1 MKNKQTPKLFA
12 GFKCLLF
19 VVSALILLVIVI
31 APARANAQNKK
42 VKKAQTRKDTATDD
56 KVYEVCEQMP
66 IFEGGDAALLKY
78 LRENLKY
85 LRENLKY
92 PDKTKDRGVQGRLII
107 GFIVEKDG
115 SLTDVKVLRPVDID
129 LDAEVLR
136 LVKGMPKWIP
146 GRHNGQRVRV
156 RYLLPIHICLQ

>member
-1 MKNKQTPKLFA
+1 MKNKQTPILFA

-19 VVSALILLVIVI
+19 AISALVLLVIVV
-31 APARANAQNKK
+31 APARANAQDKRGK
-42 VKKAQTRKDTATDD
+42 TTQTRKDTAIDD

-85 LRENLKY
+85 
-92 PDKTKDRGVQGRLII
+92 PDKTKDRGVQGRLVI

-146 GRHNGQRVRV
+146 GRQNGKRVRV

>member
-31 APARANAQNKK
+31 APARANAQDKREK
-42 VKKAQTRKDTATDD
+42 TTQTRKDTATDD

-66 IFEGGDAALLKY
+66 TYEGGDAALLKY
-78 LRENLKY
+78 LGENWKL
-85 LRENLKY
+85 
-92 PDKTKDRGVQGRLII
+92 PDEYKERGIQGRMVV

-115 SLTDVKVLRPVDID
+115 SLTNVKVLRAVDIAI
-129 LDAEVLR
+129 DAEVLR
-136 LVKGMPKWIP
+136 VVKGMPKWIP

>member
-31 APARANAQNKK
+31 APARANAQDKREK
-42 VKKAQTRKDTATDD
+42 TTQTRKDTATDD

-85 LRENLKY
+85 
-92 PDKTKDRGVQGRLII
+92 PDNTKDRGVQGRLVI

>member
-1 MKNKQTPKLFA
+1 MKNKQTPILFA

-31 APARANAQNKK
+31 APARANAQDKREK
-42 VKKAQTRKDTATDD
+42 TTQTRKDTATDD
-56 KVYEVCEQMP
+56 KVYEVCEQIP
-66 IFEGGDAALLKY
+66 IFEGGDAAL
-78 LRENLKY
+78 LKY

-92 PDKTKDRGVQGRLII
+92 PDKTKDRGVQGRLVI

-136 LVKGMPKWIP
+136 VIKGMPKWIP
-146 GRHNGQRVRV
+146 GRQNGKRVRV

>member
-1 MKNKQTPKLFA
+1 MKNKQTPILFA

-19 VVSALILLVIVI
+19 AISALVLLVIVV

-42 VKKAQTRKDTATDD
+42 VKKAQTRKDTTTDD
-56 KVYEVCEQMP
+56 KVYDVCEQMP
-66 IFEGGDAALLKY
+66 IFEGGDAAL
-78 LRENLKY
+78 LKY

-115 SLTDVKVLRPVDID
+115 SLTDVKVLRPVDIA

-136 LVKGMPKWIP
+136 VVKGMPKWIP

-156 RYLLPIHICLQ
+156 RYLLPTHICLQ

>member
-1 MKNKQTPKLFA
+1 MKNKQTPILFA

-19 VVSALILLVIVI
+19 AISALVLLVIVV
-31 APARANAQNKK
+31 APARANAQDKRGK
-42 VKKAQTRKDTATDD
+42 TTQTRKDTATDD

-85 LRENLKY
+85 
-92 PDKTKDRGVQGRLII
+92 PDKTKDRGVQGRLVI

-146 GRHNGQRVRV
+146 GRQNGKRVRV

>member
-1 MKNKQTPKLFA
+1 MKNKQTPILFT

-31 APARANAQNKK
+31 APASANAQDKREK
-42 VKKAQTRKDTATDD
+42 TTQTRKDTATDD

-78 LRENLKY
+78 LRENLK
-85 LRENLKY
+85 L
-92 PDKTKDRGVQGRLII
+92 PDEYKERGIQGRMVV

-115 SLTDVKVLRPVDID
+115 SLTDVKVLRTVDID

-146 GRHNGQRVRV
+146 GRQNGKRVRV

>member
-1 MKNKQTPKLFA
+1 MKNKQAPKLFA

-19 VVSALILLVIVI
+19 AVSALILLVIVV
-31 APARANAQNKK
+31 APVRANAQDKK
-42 VKKAQTRKDTATDD
+42 GKTTQTRKDTATDD
-56 KVYEVCEQMP
+56 KIYEVCEQMP

-78 LRENLKY
+78 LG
-85 LRENLKY
+85 ENLKY
-92 PDKTKDRGVQGRLII
+92 PDKTKDRGVQGRVVI

-136 LVKGMPKWIP
+136 LIKGMPKWIP
-146 GRHNGQRVRV
+146 GRQNGKRVRV

>member
-31 APARANAQNKK
+31 APARANAQDKREK
-42 VKKAQTRKDTATDD
+42 TTQTRKDTATDD

-85 LRENLKY
+85 
-92 PDKTKDRGVQGRLII
+92 PDKTKDRGVQGRVVI

-129 LDAEVLR
+129 LDAEALR
-136 LVKGMPKWIP
+136 VIKGMPKWIP
-146 GRHNGQRVRV
+146 GRQNGKRVRV
-156 RYLLPIHICLQ
+156 RYLLPVHICLQ

>member
-1 MKNKQTPKLFA
+1 MRMKKKQTPKLFA

-19 VVSALILLVIVI
+19 AISALVLLVIVF
-31 APARANAQNKK
+31 APAGANAQNKK
-42 VKKAQTRKDTATDD
+42 VKKARTHKDTTTDD

-66 IFEGGDAALLKY
+66 TYEGGDAALLKY
-78 LRENLKY
+78 LGENWKL
-85 LRENLKY
+85 
-92 PDKTKDRGVQGRLII
+92 PDEYKERGIQGRMVV

-115 SLTDVKVLRPVDID
+115 SLTNVKVLRAVDIAI
-129 LDAEVLR
+129 DAEVLR
-136 LVKGMPKWIP
+136 VVKGMPKWIP

>member
-1 MKNKQTPKLFA
+1 MNNKQTPNLFA

-31 APARANAQNKK
+31 APARANAQDKREK
-42 VKKAQTRKDTATDD
+42 TTQTRKDTATDD

-85 LRENLKY
+85 
-92 PDKTKDRGVQGRLII
+92 PDKTKDRGVQGRLVI

-136 LVKGMPKWIP
+136 VVKGMPKWIP
-146 GRHNGQRVRV
+146 GRQNGKRVRV

>member
-1 MKNKQTPKLFA
+1 MSMNNKQTPNLFA

-19 VVSALILLVIVI
+19 AISTLVLLVVVF
-31 APARANAQNKK
+31 APAGANAQNKK
-42 VKKAQTRKDTATDD
+42 VEKAQTHKDTTTDD

-66 IFEGGDAALLKY
+66 TYEGGDAALLKY
-78 LRENLKY
+78 ITDSV
-85 LRENLKY
+85 KY
-92 PDKTKDRGVQGRLII
+92 PELAKKHGVQGRLVI

-136 LVKGMPKWIP
+136 VIKGMPKWIP
-146 GRHNGQRVRV
+146 GCQDEQLVRV
-156 RYLLPIHICLQ
+156 RYNVPVSFRLKPME

>member
-1 MKNKQTPKLFA
+1 MKHKQTPKLFA

-42 VKKAQTRKDTATDD
+42 VKKAQTRKDTTTDD
-56 KVYEVCEQMP
+56 KAYDVCEQMP

-85 LRENLKY
+85 
-92 PDKTKDRGVQGRLII
+92 PDKTKDRGVQGRLVI

-115 SLTDVKVLRPVDID
+115 SLTDVKVLRLVDID

-146 GRHNGQRVRV
+146 GRQNGKRVRV

>member
-1 MKNKQTPKLFA
+1 MKKKQTPKLLA

-19 VVSALILLVIVI
+19 VVSALILLVIVV
-31 APARANAQNKK
+31 APVRANAQDKK
-42 VKKAQTRKDTATDD
+42 ENTSQTRKDTATDD

-66 IFEGGDAALLKY
+66 IFKGGDAALLKY

-85 LRENLKY
+85 
-92 PDKTKDRGVQGRLII
+92 PDNTKDRGVQGRLVI

-146 GRHNGQRVRV
+146 GRQNGKRVRV

>member
-1 MKNKQTPKLFA
+1 MNNEQAPNLFA

-19 VVSALILLVIVI
+19 AISALVLLVIVF

-42 VKKAQTRKDTATDD
+42 VKKAQTHKDTTTDD

-85 LRENLKY
+85 
-92 PDKTKDRGVQGRLII
+92 PDKTKDRGVQERLVI

-146 GRHNGQRVRV
+146 GRHNEQRVRV

>member
-31 APARANAQNKK
+31 APASANAQDKRGK
-42 VKKAQTRKDTATDD
+42 TTQTRKDTATDD

-85 LRENLKY
+85 
-92 PDKTKDRGVQGRLII
+92 PDKTKDRGVQGRVVI

-146 GRHNGQRVRV
+146 GRQNKQRVRV
-156 RYLLPIHICLQ
+156 KYNVPVSFRLETME

>member
-19 VVSALILLVIVI
+19 AISALVLLVIVF
-31 APARANAQNKK
+31 APAGANAQNKK
-42 VKKAQTRKDTATDD
+42 VKKAQTHKDTTTDD

-66 IFEGGDAALLKY
+66 TYEGGDAALLKY
-78 LRENLKY
+78 LGENLK
-85 LRENLKY
+85 LPEE
-92 PDKTKDRGVQGRLII
+92 DQERGMQGRMVV

-115 SLTDVKVLRPVDID
+115 SLTNVEVLRPVDIAF
-129 LDAEVLR
+129 DAEVLR
-136 LVKGMPKWIP
+136 VVKGMPKWIP